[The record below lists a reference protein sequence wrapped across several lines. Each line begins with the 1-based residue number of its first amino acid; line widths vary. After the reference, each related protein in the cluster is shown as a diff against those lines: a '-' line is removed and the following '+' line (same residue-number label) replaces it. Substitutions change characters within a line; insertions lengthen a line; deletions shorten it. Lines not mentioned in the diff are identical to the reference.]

1 MGCPALLHF
10 VVLVPRLSMC
20 SLKQSHTSMEDL
32 VDIYHALSQLFRD
45 SGCDK
50 DDGGEDGDGEKRVR
64 RRSELA
70 HVLEISAPVTAKPG
84 LLWNFQDQFERFGVA
99 LEFEYICDVY

>member
-1 MGCPALLHF
+1 MLYF
-10 VVLVPRLSMC
+10 VILVPRLSMC

-32 VDIYHALSQLFRD
+32 VDIYHTLAQIWRESRKPEVD
-45 SGCDK
+45 
-50 DDGGEDGDGEKRVR
+50 VR

-70 HVLEISAPVTAKPG
+70 HVLEISAPVVAEPG
-84 LLWNFQDQFERFGVA
+84 LLWSFQGQFEKFGVA